1 MALREPSM
9 KTPLGRILGLGSARD
24 GTMQFWRQRLTSLA
38 ILPLSLFAVVVVVA
52 LAGKD
57 QATVAAALGNP
68 WISVPLLALLAL
80 TAWHMKIGMQEVIDD
95 YIHAPALK
103 LLATLGNIGFSV
115 AVAGVAIFTLLRL
128 SFGG

>member
-1 MALREPSM
+1 MALRDSSM
-9 KTPLGRILGLGSARD
+9 KTPLGRVLGLGAAHD

-80 TAWHMKIGMQEVIDD
+80 TAWHMRIGMQEIIDD
-95 YIHAPALK
+95 YVHRPALK
-103 LLATLGNIGFSV
+103 LLATIGNIGFCV
-115 AVAGVAIFTLLRL
+115 VVAGVAVYTLLRL
-128 SFGG
+128 SFGA